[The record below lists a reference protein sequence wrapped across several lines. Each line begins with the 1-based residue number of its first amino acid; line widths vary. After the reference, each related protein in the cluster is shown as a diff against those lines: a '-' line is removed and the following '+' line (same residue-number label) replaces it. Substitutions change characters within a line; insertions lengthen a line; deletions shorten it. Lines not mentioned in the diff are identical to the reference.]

1 LRASVDWTGAV
12 TARFLAISELDRELA
27 RARRRPPGAQLL
39 PLVYEEL
46 GELAAAKLNQE
57 KPGQTLQATAQVH
70 EASLRLVGADQ
81 AQHWD
86 NRGHFFANAAEAMR
100 RILINRARDK
110 KRDKRGGDRQRL
122 DLDHIEIA
130 LDTPD
135 EELIALDEALEAL
148 EREDDSAAHLVKPRF
163 FGGLS
168 LKEAA
173 QSLDM
178 PQRTAERQWAYARAW
193 LFQRLRGEPGA
204 ADE

>member
-1 LRASVDWTGAV
+1 MADITHILVAAQNGDPHAS
-12 TARFLAISELDRELA
+12 
-27 RARRRPPGAQLL
+27 AQLL

-46 GELAAAKLNQE
+46 RQLAAAKLQQE
-57 KPGQTLQATAQVH
+57 KPGQTLQATALVH
-70 EASLRLVGADQ
+70 EAYLRLVGSEQ
-81 AQHWD
+81 GQHWD
-86 NRGHFFANAAEAMR
+86 NRGHFFAAAAEAMR

-148 EREDDSAAHLVKPRF
+148 EREDDSAAHLVKLRF

-173 QSLDM
+173 RALDM

-204 ADE
+204 PDE